1 MADIDIKALAAAL
14 RQSNPQLKNMTD
26 AELIKLFAKTAKEEL
41 PELEIESSKGLIENY
56 GKYIP
61 ELKKFFD
68 KPFELL
74 TKKVA
79 QKKSLT
85 PVKVVGFIPETSQV
99 VVYYNGDINKIDDGD
114 LIKSE
119 AELRKIQEAEKSK
132 KAEAAA
138 KTKATREANKAKAE
152 NKFKNKL

>member
-1 MADIDIKALAAAL
+1 MEKIDLKAFAATFKQL
-14 RQSNPQLKNMTD
+14 NPQFKDMND
-26 AELIKLFAKTAKEEL
+26 AEFIKLFAKTAKEEL

-61 ELKKFFD
+61 ELRKFFD

-99 VVYYNGDINKIDDGD
+99 VVYHNGDINKIDDGD

-132 KAEAAA
+132 KADAAA
-138 KTKATREANKAKAE
+138 KTKATREASKAKAG
-152 NKFKNKL
+152 NKSRK